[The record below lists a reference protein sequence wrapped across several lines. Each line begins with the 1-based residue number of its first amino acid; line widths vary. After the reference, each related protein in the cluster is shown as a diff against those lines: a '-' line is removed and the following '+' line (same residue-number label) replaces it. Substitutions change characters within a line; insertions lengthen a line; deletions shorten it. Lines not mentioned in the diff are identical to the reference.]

1 MGVCRRQMNLI
12 FEVFAFGMD
21 NFSSEK
27 YVSVLRLFFIFF
39 STVVLFGSAHPT
51 VYNKLCKDIDEPKGW
66 LSLKAYNHREVPEEH
81 IKEFPI
87 WKDSYKSIKKFIKFC
102 NYLQKNK
109 EPVQEYDQFKLLALK
124 PKFRDANKKELKISE
139 AMSKIV
145 EAYKI
150 MLSKLVNMKIKVTE
164 KLEEN
169 AKNMLKKLHLYAEKK
184 MPAMEFTNRSDC
196 LKVSQWVSFYAKNNT
211 DEKAKAQLIKVKQH
225 IFYGEKLDLSDPPAK
240 KSSAVNKQK
249 STTSSEKTN
258 EMTAKFKD
266 GLKTIGKEML
276 KKKESKS
283 KTKTKSH
290 NEKEEEEEEEEES
303 SSSSSSSEGSDQ
315 QSNFSAGAL
324 LGSCFTGNGGG
335 GEDGPTTNSNDE
347 GWFSGL
353 FNGASSG
360 SGGGGS
366 NHWIKDIL
374 EDIFKSD
381 D

>member
-1 MGVCRRQMNLI
+1 
-12 FEVFAFGMD
+12 MD

-27 YVSVLRLFFIFF
+27 NISLFRLFFFF
-39 STVVLFGSAHPT
+39 TTVILFGSAHPT

-211 DEKAKAQLIKVKQH
+211 DEKAKTELIKVKQH

-258 EMTAKFKD
+258 EMAAKFKD

-276 KKKESKS
+276 KKKESK
-283 KTKTKSH
+283 TKTKSH
-290 NEKEEEEEEEEES
+290 NEKEEEEEEES